1 MQGYAAWKAAN
12 VKPLKLSKTMRF
24 DTIIIGGGLAGL
36 VCGIKLQKA
45 GKKCAI
51 VSAGQSA
58 MHFSSGTFDLLGRL
72 PDGTPVEAPLAAAA
86 SLPAAHPYTILG
98 TEKVKKYAEEAV
110 SFLQECGIR
119 ISGSAERN
127 SWRVTPTGERK
138 PAWLTIGD
146 FTPLASKDEKI
157 GNKALIVNILGY
169 LDFNTKFLADSF
181 EKQGTECRI
190 TAIKLDE
197 MERLRKNPSE
207 MRATNIARV
216 MDRDGIWE
224 KAAEQI
230 KAMVNDEDVVVL
242 PAVFGLKDA
251 SVVEKLREAIGIKT
265 MFIATM
271 PPSVPGIRSQ
281 MTLKSEFEK
290 AGGRF
295 FLGDTVV
302 DAEKTE
308 DDRIKNIGT
317 LNFGDI
323 RLEADNFVLATG
335 SFFSKGMIATPDKVY
350 EPVFG
355 IDLSYPEG
363 RDQWFDRNFW
373 NRQNY
378 ISFGAKTDETMNA
391 YIEGRKV
398 ENLYVIGS
406 LIGGCNALY
415 EGCGGG
421 TAIITALAAADR
433 VLEN

>member
-1 MQGYAAWKAAN
+1 
-12 VKPLKLSKTMRF
+12 MRF

-45 GKKCAI
+45 GQKCAI

-72 PDGTPVEAPLAAAA
+72 PDGTEVESPLEAMA
-86 SLPAAHPYTILG
+86 SLPAEHPYSILG
-98 TEKVKKYAEEAV
+98 VEKVAEYAAQAKEFFAD
-110 SFLQECGIR
+110 CGIKVNGDA
-119 ISGSAERN
+119 SRN

-138 PAWLTIGD
+138 AAWLTLGD
-146 FTPLASKDEKI
+146 FTPPASREEKI
-157 GNKALIVNILGY
+157 GNKALIINILGY

-190 TAIKLDE
+190 ASIKLEE

-207 MRATNIARV
+207 MRSTNIARV

-224 KAAEQI
+224 KTADQI
-230 KAMVNDEDVVVL
+230 KTLIKGEDIVVL

-265 MFIATM
+265 MFVATM
-271 PPSVPGIRSQ
+271 PPSVPGIRTQ

-295 FLGDTVV
+295 FLGDTVIESTA
-302 DAEKTE
+302 DEKGQIRYISTV
-308 DDRIKNIGT
+308 
-317 LNFGDI
+317 NFNDI
-323 RLEADNFVLATG
+323 RMEADNFVLATG
-335 SFFSKGMIATPDKVY
+335 SFFSKGLIATPDKIY

-355 IDLSYPEG
+355 IDLTYNEG
-363 RDQWFDRNFW
+363 RDNWFNTNFW
-373 NRQNY
+373 KKQNY
-378 ISFGAKTDETMNA
+378 ISFGARVDADLNA
-391 YIEGRKV
+391 SINGNKIS
-398 ENLYVIGS
+398 NLYAIGS
-406 LIGGCNALY
+406 VTGGTNALY

-421 TAIITALAAADR
+421 VAIITALAAADR
-433 VLEN
+433 ILEKK

>member
-1 MQGYAAWKAAN
+1 
-12 VKPLKLSKTMRF
+12 MRF

-58 MHFSSGTFDLLGRL
+58 MHFSSGTFDLLGKL
-72 PDGTPVEAPLAAAA
+72 PDGTAVESPLQALS
-86 SLPAAHPYTILG
+86 SLPAEHPYSVLG
-98 TEKVKKYAEEAV
+98 AENVKKYAEEALTFFE
-110 SFLQECGIR
+110 SCGIKV
-119 ISGSAERN
+119 SGDASRN

-138 PAWLTIGD
+138 PSWLTLGD
-146 FTPLASKDEKI
+146 FTPLGSKEEKI

-190 TAIKLDE
+190 TALKLEE

-224 KAAEQI
+224 KAADQI
-230 KAMVNDEDVVVL
+230 KSMLQDEDVVVL

-251 SVVEKLREAIGIKT
+251 AVVEKLRETIGRKT
-265 MFIATM
+265 MFVATM

-281 MTLKSEFEK
+281 MSLKAEFEK

-295 FLGDTVV
+295 FLGDNVIGYESDENGKITSVSTV
-302 DAEKTE
+302 
-308 DDRIKNIGT
+308 
-317 LNFGDI
+317 NFNDI
-323 RLEADNFVLATG
+323 RMHADNYVLASG
-335 SFFSKGMIATPDKVY
+335 SFFSKGMIATPENVY

-355 IDLSYPEG
+355 LDLTYNEG
-363 RDQWFDRNFW
+363 RENWFNRNFW
-373 NRQNY
+373 EKQNY
-378 ISFGAKTDETMNA
+378 ISFGV
-391 YIEGRKV
+391 KV
-398 ENLYVIGS
+398 DDDLNPSVAGKKISNLYAIGS
-406 LIGGCNALY
+406 LLGGTNALY

-433 VLEN
+433 ILDKQ

>member
-1 MQGYAAWKAAN
+1 
-12 VKPLKLSKTMRF
+12 MRF

-72 PDGTPVEAPLAAAA
+72 PDGTEVVSPLEAMA
-86 SLPAAHPYTILG
+86 SLPSEHPYSVIG
-98 TEKVKKYAEEAV
+98 TEKVAEYAAQANDFFADCVVKV
-110 SFLQECGIR
+110 SGDASRNTWR
-119 ISGSAERN
+119 I
-127 SWRVTPTGERK
+127 TPTGERK
-138 PAWLTIGD
+138 AAWLTLGD
-146 FTPLASKDEKI
+146 FTPVASKDEKI
-157 GNKALIVNILGY
+157 ANKALIVNILGY

-190 TAIKLDE
+190 AALKLEE

-230 KAMVNDEDVVVL
+230 KTLVKDEDIIVL
-242 PAVFGLKDA
+242 PAVFGLKDG
-251 SVVEKLREAIGIKT
+251 SVVEKLRKAIGTKT
-265 MFIATM
+265 IFVATM
-271 PPSVPGIRSQ
+271 PPSVPGIRTQ
-281 MTLKSEFEK
+281 MTLKAEFEK

-302 DAEKTE
+302 ESAADENGN
-308 DDRIKNIGT
+308 IKSIAT
-317 LNFGDI
+317 VNFNDI
-323 RLEADNFVLATG
+323 RMEADDFVLATG
-335 SFFSKGMIATPDKVY
+335 SFFSKGLIATPEKVY

-355 IDLSYPEG
+355 IDLTYSEG
-363 RDQWFDRNFW
+363 RENWFNTNFW
-373 NRQNY
+373 EKQNY
-378 ISFGAKTDETMNA
+378 ISFGAKVDADLNA
-391 YIEGRKV
+391 SIDGKKIG
-398 ENLYVIGS
+398 NLYAIGSVIG
-406 LIGGCNALY
+406 GTNALY

-421 TAIITALAAADR
+421 VAIVTALAAADR
-433 VLEN
+433 ILEKK

>member
-1 MQGYAAWKAAN
+1 
-12 VKPLKLSKTMRF
+12 MRF

-72 PDGTPVEAPLAAAA
+72 QDGTQVESPMEALK
-86 SLPAAHPYTILG
+86 SLPAEHPYSILG
-98 TEKVKKYAEEAV
+98 ADRVKKYAEEAV
-110 SFLQECGIR
+110 SFFGECGIKVT
-119 ISGSAERN
+119 GDALHN

-138 PAWLTIGD
+138 PAWLTLGD
-146 FTPLASKDEKI
+146 FTPLAAKDEKI

-190 TAIKLDE
+190 VALKLEE

-224 KAAEQI
+224 KAAQQI
-230 KAMVNDEDVVVL
+230 KSMLKDEDVVVL

-251 SVVEKLREAIGIKT
+251 KVVEKLREAIGIKA

-281 MTLKSEFEK
+281 MALKSEFEK

-295 FLGDTVV
+295 FLGDTAI
-302 DAEKTE
+302 DTTAAE
-308 DDRIKNIGT
+308 DGNIQNIGT
-317 LNFGDI
+317 VNFGDI
-323 RLEADNFVLATG
+323 RLKADNFVLATG
-335 SFFSKGMIATPDKVY
+335 SFFSKGLIATPEKVY
-350 EPVFG
+350 EPVLG
-355 IDLSYPEG
+355 IDLIYNEG
-363 RDQWFDRNFW
+363 RDRWFDRNFW
-373 NRQNY
+373 NRQDY
-378 ISFGAKTDETMNA
+378 ISFGAKVDSDLNA
-391 YIEGRKV
+391 SINGRKV
-398 ENLYVIGS
+398 SNVYAIGS

-421 TAIITALAAADR
+421 TAILTALAAADR
-433 VLEN
+433 ILEK